1 MVVGCRLIK
10 PSKGRQSRGTATA
23 PRAASLP
30 SASVRKHRGTL
41 NTMATRLALTP
52 CFLAL
57 IVLLILPGLE
67 ANSGIS
73 FRNVA
78 PEAGLDAQLR
88 CGGEEKKWIFEVNGS
103 GAAWL
108 DYDNDG
114 WLDLLLVN
122 GSTVEE
128 LRRILAGKPVSNS
141 QGGVFLYRNLGT
153 GRFEDVTSDS
163 GLSNPFWG
171 TGANAADFDNDGH
184 LDILITTIG
193 LDLLYRNNGDGTF
206 TEISKAAGLSRDV
219 AWHTGSSFGDYD
231 GDGHLD
237 LYIAGYLDIHA
248 ISLEEPVS
256 TPCEYKGLSVFCGP
270 LELKGEKDILYHN
283 NADGTYTDVTAKAGV
298 EDASARFGFG
308 VVFEDFNEDD
318 KVDIFIANDSGPNYL
333 YNNLGDGQ
341 FEESGLTDGVAFN
354 ADGDGQ
360 ADMGIAT
367 GDYDND
373 GKLDIVT
380 TTFSD
385 DYFPFFKRYSSGFF
399 EDSSFDVGLTEVTT
413 PLLGWACSFA
423 DLDNDGDKDLWFAN
437 GHVYSEINKVSSSTY
452 FQPFS
457 VFENRKW
464 RFYPAGRASMPE
476 NSYRGGAQA
485 DFNNDGRMDVVVLP
499 IAGTPVLLEN
509 DSKTVHRWLGFR
521 LKGKQSNRDGIGAE
535 VQIEHCGEVQFDRVR
550 NGGGYLSR
558 NDGRLHFGLGSC
570 GKVDRVVVR
579 WPQGKVQIL
588 EDVATDQYV
597 TVVEPL

>member
-1 MVVGCRLIK
+1 MTK
-10 PSKGRQSRGTATA
+10 QSQFLTTSINQATYTIDS
-23 PRAASLP
+23 PRAAHFP
-30 SASVRKHRGTL
+30 SASVPKHGDTL
-41 NTMATRLALTP
+41 NTIATRLAVAPRL
-52 CFLAL
+52 LVLVAL
-57 IVLLILPGLE
+57 VTAQGLE
-67 ANSGIS
+67 ANSGTS

-78 PEAGLDAQLR
+78 PEAGLDAPMR
-88 CGGEEKKWIFEVNGS
+88 CGGEDKKWIFEVNGS

-114 WLDLLLVN
+114 WLDLLIVN

-128 LRRILAGKPVSNS
+128 LRRILSGKPVSDPG
-141 QGGVFLYRNLGT
+141 GGVFLYRNLGT
-153 GRFEDVTSDS
+153 SRFEDVTSDS

-171 TGANAADFDNDGH
+171 TGANAADFDNDGRI
-184 LDILITTIG
+184 DILITTIG
-193 LDLLYRNNGDGTF
+193 KDLLYKNNGDGKF
-206 TEISKAAGLSRDV
+206 TEISEAAGLSRNV

-256 TPCEYKGLSVFCGP
+256 TPCEYKGLPVFCGP
-270 LELKGEKDILYHN
+270 VGLKGEKDILYHN
-283 NADGTYTDVTAKAGV
+283 NGDGTFTDVTHKAGV
-298 EDASARFGFG
+298 QDADTRFGFG

-333 YNNLGDGQ
+333 YTNSGNGK
-341 FEESGLTDGVAFN
+341 FEESGLTDGVALN

-360 ADMGIAT
+360 ADMGIAM

-385 DYFPFFKRYSSGFF
+385 DYFPFFKRYPSGFF

-437 GHVYSEINKVSSSTY
+437 GHVYSEIGKVSSSTY

-457 VFENRKW
+457 VFDNRKG
-464 RFYPAGRASMPE
+464 RFHRVKDPSIPE

-509 DSKTVHRWLGFR
+509 NTPTANAWLG
-521 LKGKQSNRDGIGAE
+521 LKLVGKQSNRGGIGAE
-535 VQIEHCGEVQFDRVR
+535 VQIEHCDKVQFDRVR

-558 NDGRLHFGLGSC
+558 NDGRLHFGLGAC
-570 GKVDRVVVR
+570 RKVDRVVVR
-579 WPQGKVQIL
+579 WPRGKVQIL
-588 EDVATDQYV
+588 EDVTINQYV

>member
-1 MVVGCRLIK
+1 M
-10 PSKGRQSRGTATA
+10 GTAIFGSLLL
-23 PRAASLP
+23 RAASFA
-30 SASVRKHRGTL
+30 SALVTTHRDTV
-41 NTMATRLALTP
+41 NTMATRPAQAP

-57 IVLLILPGLE
+57 LALLTLPGLY
-67 ANSGIS
+67 ANSTITL
-73 FRNVA
+73 RNVA
-78 PEAGLDAQLR
+78 PEAELVAQLR
-88 CGGEEKKWIFEVNGS
+88 CGGQEKKWIFEVNGT

-114 WLDLLLVN
+114 WLDLLIVN
-122 GSTVEE
+122 GSTVER
-128 LRRILAGKPVSNS
+128 LRLVLSGKPVSDS
-141 QGGVFLYRNLGT
+141 QEGVFLYRNLGDA
-153 GRFEDVTSDS
+153 RFEDVTSDS

-184 LDILITTIG
+184 IDILITTIG

-206 TEISKAAGLSRDV
+206 TEISRAAGLSRNV

-231 GDGHLD
+231 SDGHLD

-256 TPCEYKGLSVFCGP
+256 TPCKYKGLSVFCGP
-270 LELKGEKDILYHN
+270 VGLKGEKDILYHN
-283 NADGTYTDVTAKAGV
+283 NGDGTFTDVTDKAGV
-298 EDASARFGFG
+298 EDASTRFGFG

-333 YNNLGDGQ
+333 YNNLGDGR

-385 DYFPFFKRYSSGFF
+385 DYFPVFKKQQVGFF
-399 EDSSFDVGLTEVTT
+399 EDASFDAGLTEATM

-423 DLDNDGDKDLWFAN
+423 DLDNDGDKDLWAAN
-437 GHVYSEINKVSSSTY
+437 GHVYSEISKVSSSTY

-457 VFENRKW
+457 VFENRKGK
-464 RFYPAGRASMPE
+464 FHAAGRPSIPE
-476 NSYRGGAQA
+476 NSYRGGAQG
-485 DFNNDGRMDVVVLP
+485 DFNNDGKMDVVVLP
-499 IAGTPVLLEN
+499 IAGPPALLANE
-509 DSKTVHRWLGFR
+509 SRTGHSWLGFR
-521 LKGKQSNRDGIGAE
+521 LEGKQSNRDGIGA
-535 VQIEHCGEVQFDRVR
+535 VVRIEHCDQVQFDRVR

-558 NDGRLHFGLGSC
+558 NDGRLHFGLGAC
-570 GKVDRVVVR
+570 RKVDRVVVR
-579 WPQGKVQIL
+579 WPRGKLQIL
-588 EDVATDQYV
+588 EDVAADQYV